1 MYTDHCTHDQTRQ
14 FEGNSCLPQKQFTQ
28 NFQQFEGAKEQ
39 QQQNPSTHSFFTP
52 VVLTTLLC
60 HLHHH
65 HDYYIFQLGSALNT
79 DQKAIPGNS
88 LYAQIHL

>member
-14 FEGNSCLPQKQFTQ
+14 FEGNSCLPQKQFKQ
-28 NFQQFEGAKEQ
+28 NFQQFEGAKQQQ

-65 HDYYIFQLGSALNT
+65 HHYYIFQ
-79 DQKAIPGNS
+79 
-88 LYAQIHL
+88 